1 LPWVGGELEGFE
13 GESEVTDERVV
24 KSLDARAVELDV
36 VGRLNRGATLHLFM
50 CAGGRDRV
58 FTAPS

>member
-1 LPWVGGELEGFE
+1 LPWVRGELEGFK

-24 KSLDARAVELDV
+24 KSLDARAVELDG

-50 CAGGRDRV
+50 VRRRQG
-58 FTAPS
+58 